1 MRQTLIFIVTIL
13 LISCHSISDS
23 FEKGYYEKISGIKF
37 PDDYKVLETFDN
49 GEWLTGTV
57 LKIDNATLRNLVAD
71 NRFDTLQNSKD
82 LHFLSNSYL
91 NKYKAEFD
99 GTKNIFY
106 LSKSRD
112 KNNWTY
118 IADLKNNIL
127 WTEISY
133 PDSGGK

>member
-1 MRQTLIFIVTIL
+1 MRQTLIFIITIL
-13 LISCHSISDS
+13 LFACHSIGDS
-23 FEKGYYEKISGIKF
+23 FEKGYYEKISGIRF

-57 LKIDNATLRNLVAD
+57 LKIDNATLRNLIAV
-71 NRFDTLQNSKD
+71 NRFDALQSPRD

-91 NKYKAEFD
+91 KEYKVEFD

-118 IADLKNNIL
+118 VADLNTNIL

-133 PDSGGK
+133 PDWGGR